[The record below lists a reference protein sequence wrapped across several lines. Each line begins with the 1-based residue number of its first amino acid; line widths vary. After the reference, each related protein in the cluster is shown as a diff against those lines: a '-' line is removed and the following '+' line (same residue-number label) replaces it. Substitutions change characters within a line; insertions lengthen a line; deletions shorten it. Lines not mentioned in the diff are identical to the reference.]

1 MKLKKLVDI
10 LDELSPFELQEE
22 WDNSG
27 LILGSLDYE
36 VENIYVGIDV
46 DFALLDEVENNSVL
60 IVHHPIIFKGL
71 KKLDFCLYPS
81 NLIQKAI
88 QNNISII
95 AMHTNYDKTHLNRYV
110 LEEVLGFKM
119 NECSEYL
126 CSFDVGMPFDEFAKK
141 VGKSLGL
148 PHIKTVCS
156 HKEIKTASI
165 CTGSGAG
172 MIEVL
177 QTDCLLTGDIKYHE
191 ALEAK
196 ENKISLIDIGHYESE
211 VHFGASIQKEL
222 QNYGL
227 SAIIANSKNPF
238 RIGMT

>member
-1 MKLKKLVDI
+1 MKLKKLFEI
-10 LDELSPFELQEE
+10 LDELSPFEFQEE

-27 LILGSLDYE
+27 LILGSLD
-36 VENIYVGIDV
+36 VAFENIYVGIDV
-46 DFALLDEVENNSVL
+46 DFELLQEISENSVL
-60 IVHHPIIFKGL
+60 IVHHPIIFRGL
-71 KKLDFCLYPS
+71 KKLDFSSYPS

-88 QNNISII
+88 QKNISII

-119 NECSEYL
+119 NERDEYL
-126 CSFDVGMPFDEFAKK
+126 CSFDVNLPFDEFAKK
-141 VGKSLGL
+141 VAKALGL
-148 PHIKTVCS
+148 YCIKTVCS

-165 CTGSGAG
+165 CTGSGAS
-172 MIEVL
+172 EL
-177 QTDCLLTGDIKYHE
+177 SNLKTNCLLTGDIKYHE

-196 ENKISLIDIGHYESE
+196 ENKISLIEIGHYESE
-211 VHFGASIQKEL
+211 VHFGSSLKKEL

-238 RIGMT
+238 RYIT